1 MLRLALLRHAE
12 AHAHASGGDRDRT
25 LTASGKDMARKIG
38 AYCAAMPLLPDI
50 VLVSPSSRTQGT
62 YEFAAKEMKAVPPAH
77 LDDDLYN
84 ATSTTIKGLVATLPS
99 ECKTVLVIGHN
110 PGIAEAAIALAGDGD
125 RTSLSEM
132 RQHFP
137 APALAVIDFDI
148 AVWAEIKAGQGL
160 LKRFVTKS
168 ML

>member
-12 AHAHASGGDRDRT
+12 AHAHAEGGDKVRT
-25 LTASGKDMARKIG
+25 LTASGRDMARKMG
-38 AYCAAMPLLPDI
+38 AFCAALPLVPDI

-62 YEFAAKEMKAVPPAH
+62 YEFAAKEMKAPPPAC
-77 LDDDLYN
+77 LEEDLYN
-84 ATSTTIKGLVATLPS
+84 ATSTTIKGLVANLPS
-99 ECKTVLVIGHN
+99 ECRTVLVIGHN

-125 RTSLSEM
+125 RTGLAEM

-148 AVWAEIKAGQGL
+148 PVWAEMKAGQGL

-168 ML
+168 TL